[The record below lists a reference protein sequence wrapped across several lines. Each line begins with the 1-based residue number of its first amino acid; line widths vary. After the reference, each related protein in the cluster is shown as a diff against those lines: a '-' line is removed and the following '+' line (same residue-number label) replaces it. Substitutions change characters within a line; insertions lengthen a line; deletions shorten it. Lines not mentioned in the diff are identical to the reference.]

1 VSLTILVYILEKL
14 NNAKKQLL
22 DTLKVIKEIRLKYS
36 NKYIFFK
43 IF

>member
-1 VSLTILVYILEKL
+1 MSLTILVYILEKL